1 MSESD
6 KISELRKEL
15 AKLTGDWEPD
25 GCVPPNFVRK
35 DGLGRELARVD
46 RWCGGFQD
54 VQHPTTIGWIANVN
68 NTSKSGVVL
77 VKYPDKALGTL
88 SGIVMRDKVEV
99 FDAHKACKQAIESAI
114 CEAKIYANDALEL
127 LRKDPLGK
135 VRR

>member
-1 MSESD
+1 MSDDS
-6 KISELRKEL
+6 KISELRKKL

-35 DGLGRELARVD
+35 NGLGREVARVD

-54 VQHPTTIGWIANVN
+54 VHHPTTIGWLANVGG
-68 NTSKSGVVL
+68 TSQSGVVL
-77 VKYPDKALGTL
+77 VQYPDEALGTL

-99 FDAHKACKQAIESAI
+99 LDAHEACKQAIETAI

-127 LRKDPLGK
+127 LRKPLRKRGA
-135 VRR
+135 